1 MIKGATIGLLVAH
14 KKPMGAIEL
23 VGYKNI
29 KPYAWNPE
37 CMIEISMGKKWI
49 LRSTLCLICSRDQ
62 NEGCL
67 IARPL

>member
-29 KPYAWNPE
+29 KPYA
-37 CMIEISMGKKWI
+37 
-49 LRSTLCLICSRDQ
+49 
-62 NEGCL
+62 
-67 IARPL
+67 